1 MLTALLKTKVF
12 LLDTLFP
19 KHCVSCQAEGVF
31 LCEKCLSM
39 IQLLEFQVCPK
50 CEKLMTEN
58 GKLCQSCKNDR
69 PPLDALVVAAKYKN
83 NNVSKII
90 HLFKY
95 NFVEDLHIPLGQLL
109 IKSILKNNLPL
120 PDLIIPIPLHK
131 RRLRWRGFNQSEL
144 LADYVSENLTPG
156 FKIPVISDLI
166 IRHKYTPPQMKIGKY
181 AERRKN
187 IADAFE
193 INKKFNTQRHFVSF
207 WTRSV
212 QKECHPELDSGSNAK
227 PAEIPDQVRNDNMT
241 LLLQNKKILLIDDIA
256 TTGATLFECA
266 KVLKQNGAKKV
277 FAAVIARQELS

>member
-1 MLTALLKTKVF
+1 MNTFQKIKVL

-19 KHCVSCQAEGVF
+19 ISCVSCNKDDF
-31 LCEKCLSM
+31 WLCEPCLQK

-50 CEKLMTEN
+50 CEKLMTES

-69 PPLDALVVAAKYKN
+69 PPLDALVVATKYKD
-83 NNVSKII
+83 NNVSKLI

-109 IKSILKNNLPL
+109 IKIILKNNIPL

-144 LADYVSENLTPG
+144 LANYVSENLTPG
-156 FKIPVISDLI
+156 FKIPVISNLI
-166 IRHKYTPPQMKIGKY
+166 IRHKYTSPQMKIGKY
-181 AERRKN
+181 SERRKN
-187 IADAFE
+187 IQDAFAIHLE
-193 INKKFNTQRHFVSF
+193 TKS
-207 WTRSV
+207 
-212 QKECHPELDSGSNAK
+212 PSGLK
-227 PAEIPDQVRNDNMT
+227 
-241 LLLQNKKILLIDDIA
+241 NKKILLIDDIA

-277 FAAVIARQELS
+277 FAAVIARQEFS